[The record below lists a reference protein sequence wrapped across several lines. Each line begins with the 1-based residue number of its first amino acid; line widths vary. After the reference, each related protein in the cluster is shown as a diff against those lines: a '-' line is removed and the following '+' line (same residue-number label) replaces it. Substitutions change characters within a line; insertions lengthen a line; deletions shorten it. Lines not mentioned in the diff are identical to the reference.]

1 MYNLPIEFC
10 SEIAK
15 ISNLF
20 EECNSDL
27 KKEYYAL
34 NLVKVINIMRDTTGF
49 KGAFATGYPFYTLE
63 NDLNGKLPII
73 DEQIRYNNELVL
85 NVENSNKK
93 YWVCCECMKNN
104 YLDMPDLK
112 KLCKPCP
119 NMDDGLKPRKVINRL
134 PDLDIWM
141 ICEDDKVNEAKE
153 ELVRGFN
160 KENLYASD
168 IDPLRTMGDFVS
180 ITRDL
185 INGKMPS
192 KYLPLDVH
200 IIEYKKFKDILK
212 AAPVVINDAI
222 KNENIPYLPIQPH
235 SLRKKWQ
242 YDDEAYNFI
251 LDYLFSF
258 TPFRIGDLSVL
269 LEDTRN
275 TVLSFFSE
283 EEIEKLFRSIA
294 PDSVLRRFE
303 TNDLQDS
310 FRKRLRGWKR

>member
-1 MYNLPIEFC
+1 MSSLPIEFC

-20 EECNSDL
+20 EKCNSDL

-34 NLVKVINIMRDTTGF
+34 NLVKVINIMRSTIGF
-49 KGAFATGYPFYTLE
+49 KGSFATGYPFYALE
-63 NDLNGKLPII
+63 NDLNGNLPII

-85 NVENSNKK
+85 NVSKSSRK
-93 YWVCCECMKNN
+93 CWVCDECMKNN

-153 ELVRGFN
+153 ELVRRFSE
-160 KENLYASD
+160 ENLYASD
-168 IDPLRTMGDFVS
+168 IDPLRTMSDFVS
-180 ITRDL
+180 ITSDL

-200 IIEYKKFKDILK
+200 IIEYKKFKEILK
-212 AAPVVINDAI
+212 TAPLAINNAI
-222 KNENIPYLPIQPH
+222 KNGDVPYLPIQPH

-258 TPFRIGDLSVL
+258 TPFRIGDLSIL

-275 TVLSFFSE
+275 VVLSFFSE
-283 EEIEKLFRSIA
+283 EEIEELFRSIA

-303 TNDLQDS
+303 TVDLQES
-310 FRKRLRGWKR
+310 FRKRIRGWKR